1 MMYVKMEGKEKYNSR
16 KQKMRHEK
24 NEGKRER
31 TMEYAKRKKC
41 K

>member
-1 MMYVKMEGKEKYNSR
+1 MMYVKMEGKEKYKSR
-16 KQKMRHEK
+16 KQMMRHEK

-31 TMEYAKRKKC
+31 MMEYGKRKKC